1 MTKRIRNLIIL
12 GAGVC
17 FFMAG
22 GLLSLSAAQ
31 QDQVE
36 GSWEMVIQT
45 VVKQPV
51 RMAAFL
57 DEHFGVTGGFSGSGK
72 THVTTD
78 GGQTWT
84 KTESSGGCI
93 FGVEII
99 DKELVWVCG
108 KMMGMSFSTPGGIR
122 LSKDG
127 GRSFEH
133 QANFQTSPKECP
145 MGFLGEKTGWVY
157 QEGRLS
163 ATADGGQNWQT
174 LPLPEEVTKIKA

>member
-1 MTKRIRNLIIL
+1 MTTGIKNFMIC
-12 GAGVC
+12 GVGFC
-17 FFMAG
+17 YLLVS
-22 GLLSLSAAQ
+22 GLFPLNAAQ
-31 QDQVE
+31 QYPVE

-93 FGVEII
+93 FGVEIV

-145 MGFLGEKTGWVY
+145 MAF
-157 QEGRLS
+157 
-163 ATADGGQNWQT
+163 
-174 LPLPEEVTKIKA
+174 